1 MKRVMVVLLGGATLV
16 ALSGCTR
23 QQHRGMVSP
32 QPSDTLDVK
41 PRAGDIVRGSDH
53 WTIGRIERVV
63 EATDTTAAY
72 LLVRRRGRVM
82 DKVLEFVQ
90 HRRLRGSGFQRRIY
104 IPMDVPVR
112 RIGGDVF
119 IDVPR
124 IVVRKM
130 PWKQPPTRAA
140 QEVKYGP
147 RPEVVGNLYGT
158 IAPTL
163 HEPQP
168 VATTGSGRGSPSNAA
183 RPGMGTSSGDTD
195 RADHD
200 PQSDETYLAKRK
212 ADLGFPRGRTA
223 LLVIDPVNDF
233 LSEGGAAWDLTRS
246 TVKKHNVVAN
256 LKRAIEGARERGI
269 PVLFAPMAY
278 TEADYKGHQ
287 LQRRSGIN
295 RVQFERKWFLAG
307 SWGAD
312 FHPELR
318 PNPGEI
324 VLLPHKGIDVFM
336 TDLQLHLERLGI
348 THLVIAGM
356 TANLCVESTGRH
368 GMEKGYDVTF
378 LYNAIGADSH
388 PSWIA
393 AVRLNYPMIGN
404 AVIKVDEFLAAV
416 RVP

>member
-1 MKRVMVVLLGGATLV
+1 
-16 ALSGCTR
+16 
-23 QQHRGMVSP
+23 
-32 QPSDTLDVK
+32 
-41 PRAGDIVRGSDH
+41 
-53 WTIGRIERVV
+53 
-63 EATDTTAAY
+63 
-72 LLVRRRGRVM
+72 
-82 DKVLEFVQ
+82 
-90 HRRLRGSGFQRRIY
+90 
-104 IPMDVPVR
+104 
-112 RIGGDVF
+112 
-119 IDVPR
+119 
-124 IVVRKM
+124 
-130 PWKQPPTRAA
+130 
-140 QEVKYGP
+140 
-147 RPEVVGNLYGT
+147 
-158 IAPTL
+158 
-163 HEPQP
+163 
-168 VATTGSGRGSPSNAA
+168 
-183 RPGMGTSSGDTD
+183 MGTSPGDTD

-200 PQSDETYLAKRK
+200 AQSDETYLAKGK
-212 ADLGFPRGRTA
+212 ADLLFPRGRTA

-233 LSEGGAAWDLTRS
+233 LSEGGAAWDLTKS
-246 TVKKHNVVAN
+246 TVKKHNVVGN
-256 LKRAIEGARERGI
+256 LKRAIEGARARGV

-278 TEADYKGHQ
+278 TEADYRGHQ

-336 TDLQLHLERLGI
+336 TDLQLHLERLGV

-393 AVRLNYPMIGN
+393 AVHLNYPMIGN
-404 AVIKVDEFLAAV
+404 AVVKVDEFMAAV
-416 RVP
+416 GAP